1 MEIDIV
7 KLPKDLRPEH
17 LKNRAVVVFD
27 VLRATTTIVTAI
39 ASGAKEVRVFGSL
52 DAARQAASEF
62 SGEKI
67 LAGEKGCLAPAGFDL
82 GNSPGDCRAERV
94 SCKTIFLSTTNGTRA
109 IVAAK
114 GAARIFAASLVN
126 AHATGLA
133 IRKLGLDV
141 TLLCSGT
148 EGEYSPEDTFG
159 AETVRHAILHATPES
174 AGSIFRTEETVQ
186 FLRKTQG
193 GQNIIRASLERDI
206 EFVAQFDLFDV
217 VVEITG
223 DPPVARKMQ

>member
-7 KLPKDLRPEH
+7 KLPKDLQPEH

-52 DAARQAASEF
+52 EAARQAASEF
-62 SGEKI
+62 SGDKI
-67 LAGEKGCLAPAGFDL
+67 LAGETGCLPPAGFDL
-82 GNSPGDCRAERV
+82 GNSPGDFTPERV
-94 SCKTIFLSTTNGTRA
+94 AGKTIFLSTTNGTRA

-148 EGEYSPEDTFG
+148 EGEYSPEDNFG

-174 AGSIFRTEETVQ
+174 AGGILSRTETLK
-186 FLRKTQG
+186 FLEQTQG
-193 GQNIIRASLERDI
+193 GRNIVRAGLEQDI
-206 EFVAQFDLFDV
+206 EFAAKIDAFNVA
-217 VVEITG
+217 VEVTD
-223 DPPVARKMQ
+223 DPPIARKMQ